1 MKYIGTVVLLLF
13 GSMMGGAQ
21 ELRRPDTHEDQIR
34 VEEIPS
40 MTIVYREVAGDY
52 SLHPKV
58 FLEMMEYSQK
68 RFSPVGA
75 CFGIY
80 PIDPDSV
87 ESPAQLKWEV
97 GVAVAHPE
105 NGIGGKVL
113 PSPTAP
119 YRLKELPATQAAVLE
134 TDVENA
140 GKDGLAM
147 FRWVVEHGF
156 VQIAPTRM
164 EYVTHAGDPAK
175 IKTRIVIPIKKR
187 RSGLS
192 LLPIQQEL
200 VPANDKDFSPR
211 GL

>member
-13 GSMMGGAQ
+13 GSMIGGAQ
-21 ELRRPDTHEDQIR
+21 ELRRSDTHEDQIR

-40 MTIVYREVAGDY
+40 ITIVYREVVGDY

-58 FLEMMEYSQK
+58 FLEMMAYSQK

-80 PIDPDSV
+80 PIDPDAV

-105 NGIGGKVL
+105 SGKVL

-134 TDVENA
+134 TEVENA

-147 FRWVVEHGF
+147 FRWVVENGF

-164 EYVTHAGDPAK
+164 EYLMHTGDPAK
-175 IKTRIVIPIKKR
+175 IRTRIVIPIKKR
-187 RSGLS
+187 KSGLS
-192 LLPIQQEL
+192 L
-200 VPANDKDFSPR
+200 VADPARTST
-211 GL
+211 GQ